1 MKELEVLDSRLLL
14 FEAAKS
20 HRVYNYN
27 KRTTPSG
34 GNDFWETAVAR
45 PDILLKDVIKVLH
58 PELFPTYETFYID
71 QLK

>member
-14 FEAAKS
+14 FEAAKN

-71 QLK
+71 KLK